1 MKKYLAALFLVA
13 LSAVA
18 WAQSNPG
25 LVPGQVP
32 TGAQW
37 NSYFTGKQNT
47 LGYAPL
53 NPANNLSDVNST
65 STALANLAGAVPIPV
80 ANGGTGASTTSTAAA
95 ALGVNA
101 IVQTSTQ
108 NGLAFYSLTGTIG
121 GLLAGTN
128 GQIPI
133 GRTGNSPTLATLTA
147 GYGVSTTNG
156 SGSITQAIALNS
168 LSVSLTSDV
177 TLSNTSTY
185 FDGPSIPSASTTAGS
200 IWLLMGTVSIQAP
213 TGGDVFQAKL
223 WDGTNVFASTEV
235 AMAPTQNFGPAISL
249 SGVTAS
255 TPAGNLRIS
264 VDDITHTNGVLKAN
278 QSGNQKDSTITAVRI
293 Q

>member
-25 LVPGQVP
+25 FVPGQVP
-32 TGAQW
+32 TAAQW

-108 NGLAFYSLTGTIG
+108 NGLAFYSQTGTIG

-185 FDGPSIPSASTTAGS
+185 FDGPSVAQGS
-200 IWLLMGTVSIQAP
+200 VGTWSVSGTVTVNDTSGSATP
-213 TGGDVFQAKL
+213 FNAKL
-223 WDGTNVFASTEV
+223 WDGTTVIASTRQLSSNGTAV
-235 AMAPTQNFGPAISL
+235 SISL
-249 SGVTAS
+249 SGVLAS
-255 TPAGNLRIS
+255 PAGNLRIS
-264 VDDITHTNGVLKAN
+264 VEDVTATTGAIKFNV
-278 QSGNQKDSTITAVRI
+278 SGNSKDSTITAVRI